1 MNDDMTPSEEEI
13 DHGAIQEDRQ
23 QYMDLLNS
31 EEQKTLGPAMAQ
43 VVGIM
48 DGKPLP
54 KDPGYTDDELIPLEP
69 SDVIF
74 EKMVFDAEQSLRN
87 AANQK
92 WLLDG
97 IIPADGFG
105 ILYGPSGSYK
115 SFLALDMAAAIST
128 GQSWH
133 GVDVDGCGPV
143 LYVAAEGS
151 MGLQERAVAWSRHY
165 KRDYGR
171 LAILPVAIMLDD
183 PIMTQIFVEAA
194 MKAQEKLGAPFKL
207 VIIDTLARSF
217 NGDENSSQDAG
228 AFINSCYAWRAKLD
242 DCSVMVITHA
252 GKQIERG
259 IRGSSAFKAASDF
272 VFIVT
277 RPNHL
282 QALLRN
288 EKQKDVD
295 EAEDMRFA
303 LQSVHIGIQD
313 HKGRERKS
321 LVPILESKGNMAD
334 PDKEEEVESVFEV
347 SNLMDMIRIVKAN
360 TAAGQQMTEDELR
373 IEFSQKRTS
382 EGAKPEAIRKSFDRN
397 LLKAKQKGY
406 LMKHGKQISVGEVKI

>member
-1 MNDDMTPSEEEI
+1 MNDDMTPPEEEI
-13 DHGAIQEDRQ
+13 EYAAIQDDRQ

-31 EEQKTLGPAMAQ
+31 EEQKVFSP
-43 VVGIM
+43 VSGIK
-48 DGKPLP
+48 DGKPIFEEL
-54 KDPGYTDDELIPLEP
+54 GYTDDELIPIEP
-69 SDVIF
+69 SDLVYDKI
-74 EKMVFDAEQSLRN
+74 VFDAEQSLRN
-87 AANQK
+87 AASQK

-97 IIPADGFG
+97 VIPADGFG

-115 SFLALDMAAAIST
+115 SFIALDIAAAIST
-128 GQSWH
+128 GQNWH

-151 MGLQERAVAWSRHY
+151 MGLQERAVAWCRHY

-217 NGDENSSQDAG
+217 NGDENSAQDTG
-228 AFINSCYAWRAKLD
+228 AFINSCYAWRAKLG

-252 GKQIERG
+252 GKEITRG
-259 IRGSSAFKAASDF
+259 IRGSSALKAACDF
-272 VFIVT
+272 VFVVT

-288 EKQKDVD
+288 EKQKDID
-295 EAEDMRFA
+295 ETEDMRFA

-321 LVPILESKGNMAD
+321 LVPILESKGEMAD
-334 PDKEEEVESVFEV
+334 PDAEDDQPTAFEV
-347 SNLMDMIRIVKAN
+347 GDMMDMVRIVKAN
-360 TAAGQQMTEDELR
+360 TAAGQQMTEDSLK
-373 IEFSQKRTS
+373 IEFREKKES
-382 EGAKPEAIRKSFDRN
+382 EGSKPDAIRKSFERN
-397 LLKAKQKGY
+397 LKRAKEKGY
-406 LMKHGKQISVGEVKI
+406 LMKHGKNISVGEVKI